1 MPQVIANGCKA
12 LGGKVPQAGA
22 WPLWFPFFIDG
33 GNDAVCILVY
43 VLSGIRD
50 GNLARP
56 AISTALEN
64 KFHTYCGALTFACA
78 EDARRN
84 LFVQRKQSWCC
95 YLEAASV
102 SRSVCALLAS
112 NAPST
117 RASTSPWRLNTTA

>member
-1 MPQVIANGCKA
+1 M
-12 LGGKVPQAGA
+12 
-22 WPLWFPFFIDG
+22 
-33 GNDAVCILVY
+33 CILVY

-50 GNLARP
+50 GDLARP
-56 AISTALEN
+56 AINTALEN
-64 KFHTYCGALTFACA
+64 KSRTYYAALSFAYA

-84 LFVQRKQSWCC
+84 LFVQREQSWCC

>member
-22 WPLWFPFFIDG
+22 WPLWFPFFIDR

-56 AISTALEN
+56 AISIALEN
-64 KFHTYCGALTFACA
+64 KSRTYYAALSFAFP

-95 YLEAASV
+95 YLAAASV
-102 SRSVCALLAS
+102 SRNVCALLAS

-117 RASTSPWRLNTTA
+117 RASTSP

>member
-1 MPQVIANGCKA
+1 MIANGCKA

-22 WPLWFPFFIDG
+22 WPLSFPFFIDG
-33 GNDAVCILVY
+33 GDDAVCILVY
-43 VLSGIRD
+43 ALSDIRD
-50 GNLARP
+50 GNLTGP
-56 AISTALEN
+56 AIITALEN
-64 KFHTYCGALTFACA
+64 KSRTYYAALSFAYA
-78 EDARRN
+78 EDARHN
-84 LFVQRKQSWCC
+84 LFVQREQSWCC